1 MATELHSQVFLT
13 VPPAFEQVLEQSS
26 CLTNQLVQ
34 MKDADKEHD
43 KNNLNLILL
52 IILSSVRQTNPKNVF
67 FFFFFSWLCWL
78 TILHKPTTSELAAFV
93 LITSDIYLS

>member
-1 MATELHSQVFLT
+1 METELELHSQVFLT

-26 CLTNQLVQ
+26 CLANQLVQ

-52 IILSSVRQTNPKNVF
+52 IILSKRTVKTF
-67 FFFFFSWLCWL
+67 FFFFFFFVALL
-78 TILHKPTTSELAAFV
+78 TH
-93 LITSDIYLS
+93 DIA